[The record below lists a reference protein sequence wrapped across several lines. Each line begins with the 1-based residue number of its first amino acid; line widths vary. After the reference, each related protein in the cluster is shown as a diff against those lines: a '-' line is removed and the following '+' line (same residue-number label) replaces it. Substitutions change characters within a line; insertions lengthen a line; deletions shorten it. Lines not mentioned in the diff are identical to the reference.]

1 VRKIILISLSALLM
15 ISVVVFGQ
23 EVKSSGAKLFIDQT
37 SFDFGYIA
45 GGEVASH
52 SFFFL
57 SKGTDSLKILK
68 VQPG

>member
-1 VRKIILISLSALLM
+1 MRKLALIGLSVLLM
-15 ISVVVFGQ
+15 VAAVALAQETKGQ
-23 EVKSSGAKLFIDQT
+23 GAKLYIDQT
-37 SFDFGYIA
+37 SFDFGYIP
-45 GGEVASH
+45 GGETVSH

>member
-1 VRKIILISLSALLM
+1 VRNIILISLSTLLV
-15 ISVVVFGQ
+15 ISVVVLGQ
-23 EVKSSGAKLFIDQT
+23 EVKGSGAKLFIDQT
-37 SFDFGYIA
+37 TFDFGYFP

>member
-1 VRKIILISLSALLM
+1 LRKLALIGLSAVLLV
-15 ISVVVFGQ
+15 SAALLAQ
-23 EVKSSGAKLFIDQT
+23 EVKGSGAKLYIDQT
-37 SFDFGYIA
+37 TFDFGYIP
-45 GGEVASH
+45 GGETVSH

>member
-1 VRKIILISLSALLM
+1 VRNTILIIMSALLL
-15 ISVVVFGQ
+15 ISVVVLGQ
-23 EVKSSGAKLFIDQT
+23 EVKGTGAKLFIDQT
-37 SFDFGYIA
+37 TFDFGYVF
-45 GGEVASH
+45 GGEVVSH

>member
-1 VRKIILISLSALLM
+1 VL
-15 ISVVVFGQ
+15 GQ
-23 EVKSSGAKLFIDQT
+23 EVKGTGAKLFIDQT
-37 SFDFGYIA
+37 SFDFGYVL
-45 GGEVASH
+45 GGEAVSH

>member
-1 VRKIILISLSALLM
+1 VRKTILISLSALLL
-15 ISVVVFGQ
+15 ISAVVFGQ
-23 EVKSSGAKLFIDQT
+23 EVKGTGAKLFIDQT
-37 SFDFGYIA
+37 SFDFGNVL
-45 GGEVASH
+45 GGGVVSH

>member
-1 VRKIILISLSALLM
+1 MRNTILIIMSALLM
-15 ISVVVFGQ
+15 ISVVVLGQ
-23 EVKSSGAKLFIDQT
+23 EVKGTGAKLFIDQT
-37 SFDFGYIA
+37 TFDFGYVF
-45 GGEVASH
+45 GGEVVSH

>member
-1 VRKIILISLSALLM
+1 MRKTILISLSALLL
-15 ISVVVFGQ
+15 ISAVVLGQ
-23 EVKSSGAKLFIDQT
+23 EVKGTGAKLFIDQT
-37 SFDFGYIA
+37 TFDFGYVF
-45 GGEVASH
+45 GGEVVGH